1 MRLKVEMTLNAATA
15 QRFKETA
22 ERLATMNIG
31 DDGLLA
37 ATVLLRI
44 AANYDRAATE
54 AGKSITVDKL
64 NAENDE

>member
-1 MRLKVEMTLNAATA
+1 MKLKVDMTLNAETA

-22 ERLATMNIG
+22 KRLVRHG

-37 ATVLLRI
+37 ATVFLRI
-44 AANYDRAATE
+44 VESYERAALEESQTISVE
-54 AGKSITVDKL
+54 NL